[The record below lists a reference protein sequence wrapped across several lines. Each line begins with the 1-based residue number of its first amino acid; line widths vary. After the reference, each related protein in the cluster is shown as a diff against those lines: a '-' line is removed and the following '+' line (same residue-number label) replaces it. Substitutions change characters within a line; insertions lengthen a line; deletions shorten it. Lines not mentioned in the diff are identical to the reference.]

1 MYKKTSDFFRLEA
14 IGRILS
20 KNTMIEL
27 LYGTRKWFILLT
39 LSFNIEMVCFFIFQ
53 KDKMIKKR

>member
-39 LSFNIEMVCFFIFQ
+39 LSFNIEMVCFFYFS
-53 KDKMIKKR
+53 KR